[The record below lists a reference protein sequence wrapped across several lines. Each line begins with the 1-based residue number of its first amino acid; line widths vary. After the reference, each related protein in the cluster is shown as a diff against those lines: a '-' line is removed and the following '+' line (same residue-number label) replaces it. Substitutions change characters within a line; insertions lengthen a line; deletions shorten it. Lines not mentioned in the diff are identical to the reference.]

1 MILSEIKSYLMER
14 GSAPLSDIAL
24 HFDSEPDAVRGMLE
38 QWVRKG
44 KVRKNLLSASC
55 GSSCDKCDTAATE
68 VYEWIA
74 AGRTSEH
81 EQPITFHSGGGYS
94 CGS

>member
-1 MILSEIKSYLMER
+1 MILADIRGYLQAR
-14 GSAPLSDIAL
+14 GQATLADLAL
-24 HFDSEPDAVRGMLE
+24 HFDTDPQAMRGMLE

-44 KVRKNLLSASC
+44 KVRKKALNISC

-74 AGRTSEH
+74 SASDGDHESPVNYPSAG
-81 EQPITFHSGGGYS
+81 GCS